1 MDCMGTACLFIF
13 VFNNFLHLYIDAI
26 GNCIHAYINIY
37 VYDEWSPWMNRIYN
51 VKVKILKTPIFLNKI
66 FFIYDIH

>member
-13 VFNNFLHLYIDAI
+13 VFNNFLHLDIDAI

-37 VYDEWSPWMNRIYN
+37 VYDE
-51 VKVKILKTPIFLNKI
+51 
-66 FFIYDIH
+66 